1 MNFTGKIVFEDST
14 QHNGQERK
22 PSDTSKLQLVYP
34 IKYTELP
41 IGLSQTISW
50 FTQHYETGTIGY
62 DTFLHGFLDRWPRK

>member
-1 MNFTGKIVFEDST
+1 MFEDST

-50 FTQHYETGTIGY
+50 FTQHYETGTIR
-62 DTFLHGFLDRWPRK
+62 L